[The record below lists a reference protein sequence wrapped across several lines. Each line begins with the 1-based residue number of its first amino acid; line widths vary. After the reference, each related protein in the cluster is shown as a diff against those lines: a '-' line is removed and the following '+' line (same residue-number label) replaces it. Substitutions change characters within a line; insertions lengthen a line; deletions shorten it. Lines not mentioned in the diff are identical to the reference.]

1 MFLGACLPAQE
12 SAITVGPSGKS
23 WSIQTRSAVYHLA
36 VSGKG
41 PVNVL
46 YFGNRLQRM
55 DKVKMQGQE
64 VPVRGGNVFEMPML
78 EVVFADGVRDIELEY
93 KDHEILSM
101 DGYPVLKIVQRDK
114 HYPLEVA
121 SYIRVLPEYDVI
133 EKWVEAINTGSKDNI
148 RVENMLSGSV
158 FLPKDVYELT
168 HYSGAWGHELVP
180 HTTKLTQGIK
190 TLQVKAFKSHG
201 ASSFMVRPE
210 GETGMNDGRVWF
222 GTLCYSGN
230 WRVDFEKF
238 FPGLVQIAGGINF
251 WDQEINLR
259 PGQTFATPK
268 MLFGYTEQGA
278 NGATASMASYI
289 REKTLPA
296 PLREKIRPVLYN
308 SWYATTFDINEDQ
321 QLALAKVAAE
331 LGVEM
336 FVIDDGW
343 FKGRKNANAGLGDW
357 TVDKEKFP
365 NGLSPMIEKINAM
378 GLDFGIWIEPEMVNP
393 DSDLYRAHPD
403 WVFHFPNRELHRTK
417 RPQCMLNLAREDV
430 YQYLHKSIHDLLK
443 NHNIKY
449 VKWDA
454 NKTLSDPGF
463 PSAPAGEQRAVR
475 VRYVENLYRLVET
488 LRSEFPD
495 VWFENCSSGGG
506 RLDLGMMA
514 RFDCTWPSDISDP
527 VDRIFMHDSYLAL
540 FPANTMVSWVSEKDW
555 HRRSLPLEYKFDVSM
570 AGVLGIGCDI
580 AKWSGGQR
588 KIAREKIAQYKKIRN
603 IVQQGD
609 VSRLVSPHDENRNVL
624 QYTDR
629 TKRAALVFVYN
640 LAEYP
645 GNTVPDKQRSPLVR
659 LCNLLPDA
667 TYRIKGVKGNFKGSY
682 LMEIGMDFPV
692 KGAYRSG
699 IFEIS
704 MIELAA
710 P

>member
-1 MFLGACLPAQE
+1 MLGTTLPRMMAKE
-12 SAITVGPSGKS
+12 DHITVGSDGKS

-36 VSGKG
+36 ASLKG

-46 YFGNRLQRM
+46 YFGNRLQQIDR
-55 DKVKMQGQE
+55 VKMQGQE
-64 VPVRGGNVFEMPML
+64 VPVRGGNVFETPML
-78 EVVFADGVRDIELEY
+78 EVVFPDGVRDIELEY
-93 KDHEILSM
+93 KEYEILEM

-114 HYPLEVA
+114 YYPLQVT
-121 SYIRVLPEYDVI
+121 SHIRVLPEYDMF
-133 EKWVEAINTGSKDNI
+133 EKWVDVTNTGSKDTI
-148 RVENMLSGSV
+148 RVENLLSGSV

-180 HTTKLTQGIK
+180 NTTKLTQGVK

-210 GETGMNDGRVWF
+210 GETGMDEGRVWF

-238 FPGLVQIAGGINF
+238 FLGAVQITGGINF

-259 PGQTFATPK
+259 PGQTFVAPK

-278 NGATASMASYI
+278 NGATASMSSYT
-289 REKTLPA
+289 REKILPLR
-296 PLREKIRPVLYN
+296 LREKIRPVLYN
-308 SWYATTFDINEDQ
+308 SWYATTFDVNEEQ

-343 FKGRKNANAGLGDW
+343 FKGRKHANAGLGDW
-357 TVDKEKFP
+357 TVDREKFP

-393 DSDLYRAHPD
+393 DSDLHRAHPD
-403 WVFHFPNRELHRTK
+403 WIFHFPNREQHRTK
-417 RPQCMLNLAREDV
+417 RNQRMLNLARDDV
-430 YQYLHKSIHDLLK
+430 YQYLYKSIHDLLK

-463 PSAPAGEQRAVR
+463 PSAPAEEQRAVR
-475 VRYVENLYRLVET
+475 VRYIDNFYRLVET
-488 LRSEFPD
+488 LRAEFPD
-495 VWFENCSSGGG
+495 VWFESCSSGGG
-506 RLDLGMMA
+506 RLDLGIMA
-514 RFDCTWPSDISDP
+514 RFDCNWPSDISDP
-527 VDRIFMHDSYLAL
+527 VDRIFMHDSYLTL

-580 AKWSGGQR
+580 AKWNNGQK
-588 KIAREKIAQYKKIRN
+588 KIAREKIEQYKKIRN
-603 IVQQGD
+603 IVQQGG
-609 VSRLVSPHDENRNVL
+609 VSRLVSPHNENRNVL
-624 QYTDR
+624 QYTDKAKK
-629 TKRAALVFVYN
+629 TALVFVYN

-645 GNTVPDKQRSPLVR
+645 NNTVPDKQRSPLVR
-659 LCNLLPDA
+659 LRNLLPDA
-667 TYRIKGVKGNFKGSY
+667 TYRIKGIKGNFKGSH

-704 MIELAA
+704 MIE
-710 P
+710 